1 MTDRA
6 TLVEQALAAT
16 AWADWQRTP
25 LAGDASARRYLRL
38 FNLKDGATAILMDA
52 PTGNGEDTRPF
63 LAIAHH
69 LNTIGL
75 AAPRVFFADT
85 ELGLLILEDLGD
97 DLFARWLETHPQ
109 DAEVL
114 YRAAV
119 DVLVAIGKTD
129 PPSGLQRLDP
139 KTAAQMTELATQW
152 YATNAAKDD
161 QDAIITTL
169 ETALRR
175 FADGPYTL
183 ALRDYHAENLVWRPK
198 KSGTDRVGLLDFQ
211 DALLAHPAYD
221 LVSLLRDARR
231 DISPQLRTDT
241 RDYFAGQTGME
252 PTALGQA
259 CAVLGVQ
266 RNLRI
271 LGIFAR
277 LAQRDGKRRYI
288 DLIPRVWAH
297 LMDDLDHPDLKDL
310 REIIL
315 RVLPEP
321 DAETLLLLG
330 KANA

>member
-1 MTDRA
+1 
-6 TLVEQALAAT
+6 
-16 AWADWQRTP
+16 
-25 LAGDASARRYLRL
+25 
-38 FNLKDGATAILMDA
+38 
-52 PTGNGEDTRPF
+52 
-63 LAIAHH
+63 
-69 LNTIGL
+69 
-75 AAPRVFFADT
+75 
-85 ELGLLILEDLGD
+85 
-97 DLFARWLETHPQ
+97 
-109 DAEVL
+109 
-114 YRAAV
+114 
-119 DVLVAIGKTD
+119 
-129 PPSGLQRLDP
+129 
-139 KTAAQMTELATQW
+139 
-152 YATNAAKDD
+152 
-161 QDAIITTL
+161 
-169 ETALRR
+169 
-175 FADGPYTL
+175 
-183 ALRDYHAENLVWRPK
+183 
-198 KSGTDRVGLLDFQ
+198 LDFQ
-211 DALLAHPAYD
+211 DALLAPPAYD

-231 DISPQLRTDT
+231 DISPQLRANT
-241 RDYFAGQTGME
+241 RDYFARQTGME